1 MRRYGELQEPNDN
14 AGTVLKKAMQI
25 KKKKNL
31 EDVKGNSFAVLQ
43 VDYLNQI
50 ARDAS
55 IRIGRDNEEN
65 VKLIDKLVREEE
77 LKHNQFADENPYM
90 ILPVNLDFELDVKE
104 NVNTEAVSNSVDCTT
119 PTRSFKEPDTSGLW
133 TEVVR
138 NGRNRNKTKSVNDK
152 INSIDR
158 CCLKY

>member
-1 MRRYGELQEPNDN
+1 MRRYGELQQPNDN

-65 VKLIDKLVREEE
+65 VKLIDKLVREE

-90 ILPVNLDFELDVKE
+90 IFPVNLDL
-104 NVNTEAVSNSVDCTT
+104 
-119 PTRSFKEPDTSGLW
+119 
-133 TEVVR
+133 VR
-138 NGRNRNKTKSVNDK
+138 
-152 INSIDR
+152 
-158 CCLKY
+158 C